1 MTTRTLSP
9 AGGLSRIL
17 AITGVLLAVS
27 AAGIEAQNGD
37 PERTTTEGVFT
48 EEQAARGETAF
59 DEVCAAC
66 HFSRQF
72 RGRFMSSWT
81 GSTIFS
87 LYRMIRQTMP
97 QNQPGSLSPQQYA
110 DVVAYLLE
118 INGMPTGDSPLP
130 SEEDALENILIER
143 SSNR

>member
-1 MTTRTLSP
+1 MTTGTTAQ
-9 AGGLSRIL
+9 AGGIGRIL
-17 AITGVLLAVS
+17 AIAGFLLVTL
-27 AAGIEAQNGD
+27 AGGLHAQNGD
-37 PERTTTEGVFT
+37 PQRTTADGVFT
-48 EEQAARGETAF
+48 EDQAARGESTF

-81 GSTIFS
+81 GSTVYS
-87 LYRMIRQTMP
+87 LYQMIRQTMP
-97 QNQPGSLSPQQYA
+97 QNQPGSLSPRQYA

-118 INGMPTGDSPLP
+118 INGMPVGDAPLP
-130 SEEDALENILIER
+130 SEEAALENILIER